1 MAFKNLPRLTFGNLQ
16 AKLFPIYFKVL
27 TGSAVVVLVVY
38 AAKHAADG
46 RLANKS
52 GASLQLAALAG
63 TLVFTLMNLLVLG
76 APCLVLVL
84 YITYLCTCTEQAAPV
99 CPALCLPASSE
110 LCFNKALC
118 SAGKCVAAEVEI
130 LQLSGSF

>member
-1 MAFKNLPRLTFGNLQ
+1 MFGRPLAFFCVLLAPFSLAPHSSGHHLFVGFQVAFKNLPRLTFGNLQ

-46 RLANKS
+46 PFATKS

-76 APCLVLVL
+76 APSL
-84 YITYLCTCTEQAAPV
+84 
-99 CPALCLPASSE
+99 LCLY
-110 LCFNKALC
+110 F
-118 SAGKCVAAEVEI
+118 I
-130 LQLSGSF
+130 LP

>member
-46 RLANKS
+46 LLATKS
-52 GASLQLAALAG
+52 GANLQLAALAG

-84 YITYLCTCTEQAAPV
+84 NIT
-99 CPALCLPASSE
+99 
-110 LCFNKALC
+110 C
-118 SAGKCVAAEVEI
+118 SASALTKQPQHTLPCACLRPLSCVSTRGCARQVNVFR
-130 LQLSGSF
+130 QR

>member
-46 RLANKS
+46 PLATKS

-84 YITYLCTCTEQAAPV
+84 YITYKCNCTEQLAPV
-99 CPALCLPASSE
+99 CPALCLPASPE
-110 LCFNKALC
+110 LCFNKVLC
-118 SAGKCVAAEVEI
+118 SAG
-130 LQLSGSF
+130 